1 MTDNYYQTA
10 NDYWRIGNNREDTLS
25 VFLTAD
31 TNNIYNI
38 YIYIL
43 YIYII
48 YIYIYKSKMSVSVI
62 YMQL

>member
-10 NDYWRIGNNREDTLS
+10 NGYWRIGNNREDTLS

-38 YIYIL
+38 YIYI

-48 YIYIYKSKMSVSVI
+48 YIYIYNI
-62 YMQL
+62 YIYIKAR